1 MPQYVPT
8 QPQSGALYQRLN
20 ALIAMN
26 HSGLGKGNVGA
37 NPYVALTGMAF
48 QKPVSGSR
56 TMAPPI
62 YDRSSW

>member
-1 MPQYVPT
+1 MPTYVPT

-26 HSGLGKGNVGA
+26 YSGLGANNVGS
-37 NPYVALTGMAF
+37 NPYRPMVGLAF
-48 QKPVSGSR
+48 QKPLSR
-56 TMAPPI
+56 SSVQAPPI

>member
-26 HSGLGKGNVGA
+26 HSGLGANNVGS
-37 NPYVALTGMAF
+37 NPYRPLVGLSF
-48 QKPVSGSR
+48 QKPISGSR
-56 TMAPPI
+56 TVAPPI

>member
-1 MPQYVPT
+1 MPQYVPS

-26 HSGLGKGNVGA
+26 YSGLGPNNVGS
-37 NPYVALTGMAF
+37 NPYRPLTGLAF
-48 QKPVSGSR
+48 QKPISGSR
-56 TMAPPI
+56 TVAPPI